1 MQRTTGDDFDVICS
15 TRHTTS
21 VSEMSKTQETE
32 NITEPEEGENTPG
45 SSVESVV
52 TWLYPQGGK
61 IEPTKT
67 CPPDNQEQVN
77 SEMPNPFAVSSWS
90 SLFSSG
96 GGLVSSALNKVS
108 SGVAAATTSIKV
120 ISTAGEEE
128 QQRQNEKEDEKIL
141 EEQKVELG
149 FGVSSVLSK
158 MGSATK
164 ALKQSVENTNI
175 ISEFNREQAKFIKEK
190 KEAEAN
196 TGTVPWIGY
205 RDEDGLR
212 GKILELSKDQRNF
225 IRSPPSGVTIDF
237 EHESISGA
245 ALTLLKED
253 PNLHDMRFQLVPK
266 IVKEDE
272 FWRNYFY
279 RVGLVR
285 QQYELQELQDIENDT
300 QVGNEDKSTSG
311 KNLDIENEATRVDSG
326 TKSTDVGEFVSE
338 SYLASSKDIAEAD
351 ESIKRLRVS
360 ESTSEWEAELQ
371 GELNE
376 YEVVKDS
383 VEEDNPEW
391 ENQIQEMLDAEQIA
405 KSGSKVSN

>member
-1 MQRTTGDDFDVICS
+1 M
-15 TRHTTS
+15 
-21 VSEMSKTQETE
+21 
-32 NITEPEEGENTPG
+32 
-45 SSVESVV
+45 
-52 TWLYPQGGK
+52 
-61 IEPTKT
+61 EPTKT
-67 CPPDNQEQVN
+67 CPPDNQEQVK
-77 SEMPNPFAVSSWS
+77 SEMPKPVAASSWS

-96 GGLVSSALNKVS
+96 EGLVSSALNKVS

-120 ISTAGEEE
+120 FSTTGEEE
-128 QQRQNEKEDEKIL
+128 ERRQNINEDVKIWG
-141 EEQKVELG
+141 EQKVEPG

-164 ALKQSVENTNI
+164 ALKQSVESSNI

-190 KEAEAN
+190 KEGEAN
-196 TGTVPWIGY
+196 TGTAPWIGY

-225 IRSPPSGVTIDF
+225 VRSPPSGVTIDF
-237 EHESISGA
+237 EHESLSGA

-266 IVKEDE
+266 RVKEDE

-285 QQYELQELQDIENDT
+285 QQYELQELQDAKNDKM
-300 QVGNEDKSTSG
+300 VESVDKGTSG
-311 KNLDIENEATRVDSG
+311 KNPDVEDEATGVDSV
-326 TKSTDVGEFVSE
+326 TKSTDVEEFVSE

-351 ESIKRLRVS
+351 QSIKRLGVS
-360 ESTSEWEAELQ
+360 EKSTSEWEAELQ

-383 VEEDNPEW
+383 VEDDNPEW
-391 ENQIQEMLDAEQIA
+391 ENQIQEMLDAEQNAEI
-405 KSGSKVSN
+405 GTKVSN